1 MRLSGEGGQGI
12 ILAALIL
19 AEAAGADGINYI
31 AQSQSYGPEVRG
43 GMCKAEIVIDNEE
56 IDYPRA
62 SHLDLLLAMNQLSCN
77 AYFHDLKPKGTL
89 VVDSSKVERI
99 PTTKAIAVP
108 FTKIAKEE
116 FGKSFL
122 ANMIALGTIAA
133 VCDVVNSEILEKV
146 ILDKVPKDTKQL
158 NLAAFKYGF
167 DLGKSWGVILKAG
180 S

>member
-43 GMCKAEIVIDNEE
+43 GTCKAEIIVDDEE

-77 AYFHDLKPKGTL
+77 AYFHDLKPKGIL
-89 VVDSSKVERI
+89 IVDSSKVERI

-108 FTKIAKEE
+108 FTQLAKEE
-116 FGKSFL
+116 FEKPFI
-122 ANMIALGTIAA
+122 ANMVALGTIAS
-133 VCDVVNSEILEKV
+133 VCTVVNFKTLEKT
-146 ILDKVPKDTKQL
+146 ILDKAPEGTKQL

-167 DLGKSWGVILKAG
+167 NFGKSGG
-180 S
+180 